1 MHITRAPKDISPTR
15 ASAVPGLAPVVPIT
29 TARCTSATTV
39 KELWRNKVYNS
50 LRIHG
55 EVLEGERTRILDS
68 AFIGLRVACLG
79 FCGFTFY

>member
-1 MHITRAPKDISPTR
+1 MHTTRAPKDISPTR
-15 ASAVPGLAPVVPIT
+15 ASAVPGLAPVVLIT
-29 TARCTSATTV
+29 TARGTSATTI

-55 EVLEGERTRILDS
+55 EVLAGERRRILDS

-79 FCGFTFY
+79 FCGFTLY